1 MGDEEGE
8 VPVTGGRG
16 GPSETLVVYMN
27 VNELHAKLIAAAR
40 KNPPGEQVPY
50 AFEKRIMSRLDARPA
65 PNVWALWGGPLWR
78 AALSCVAITVLCGL
92 WSFAGHRATDEGSN
106 SFSQDFEAAVF
117 APLNE
122 HLEDAW

>member
-1 MGDEEGE
+1 
-8 VPVTGGRG
+8 
-16 GPSETLVVYMN
+16 MN
-27 VNELHAKLIAAAR
+27 ENELHAKLIAAAR
-40 KNPPGEQVPY
+40 NNPPSDHVPY
-50 AFEKRIMSRLDARPA
+50 AFEKRIMARVSATPA

-92 WSFAGHRATDEGSN
+92 WSFSLANHRTVDNSA

-117 APLNE
+117 APVSQ